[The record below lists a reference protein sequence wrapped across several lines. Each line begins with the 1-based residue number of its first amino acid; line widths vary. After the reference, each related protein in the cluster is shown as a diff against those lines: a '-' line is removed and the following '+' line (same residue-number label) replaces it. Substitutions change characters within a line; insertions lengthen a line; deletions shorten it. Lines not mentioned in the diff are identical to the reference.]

1 MFASFRFAARRAAA
15 AARPRRIR
23 TPTPLPA
30 GFVNSQ
36 TAITDEALLDIAT
49 DRWFGKTFPPKVI
62 GRVRD
67 DEVGQ
72 RYLIIG
78 EKKDEVGLRHT
89 GQILWQKS
97 YAGNAGYARRIKS
110 HRSHSGGFLG
120 YINEKFG
127 KEEGLFLEMVK
138 AAFGDR
144 LHEDTLKDLVN
155 NKFFQTD
162 HLLASVCDD
171 PENFFVM
178 FRTLNNGFDFQT
190 KSNFKKLYTGPAW
203 HAAIHFVRKALIMHR
218 RYYSAQ

>member
-89 GQILWQKS
+89 GQNLWQKS
-97 YAGNAGYARRIKS
+97 YAGKVGKARRPPFRRRARDTRAGS
-110 HRSHSGGFLG
+110 SRTGATAEASWATSTRSS
-120 YINEKFG
+120 
-127 KEEGLFLEMVK
+127 
-138 AAFGDR
+138 ARRRASSWRWSR
-144 LHEDTLKDLVN
+144 LRSATGS
-155 NKFFQTD
+155 T
-162 HLLASVCDD
+162 
-171 PENFFVM
+171 
-178 FRTLNNGFDFQT
+178 RTRSRT
-190 KSNFKKLYTGPAW
+190 S
-203 HAAIHFVRKALIMHR
+203 
-218 RYYSAQ
+218 

>member
-1 MFASFRFAARRAAA
+1 LPRFGRFRRPSDDSFPETPPVPQAR
-15 AARPRRIR
+15 
-23 TPTPLPA
+23 
-30 GFVNSQ
+30 
-36 TAITDEALLDIAT
+36 
-49 DRWFGKTFPPKVI
+49 
-62 GRVRD
+62 
-67 DEVGQ
+67 
-72 RYLIIG
+72 
-78 EKKDEVGLRHT
+78 
-89 GQILWQKS
+89 
-97 YAGNAGYARRIKS
+97 AGYARRIKS